1 MDLSL
6 LFTSTYTMMIEI
18 YVTMY
23 LEIQKIF
30 KFIGLVGPMDKRGC
44 FSTFTVH
51 LGLVGM
57 GVDLPSCSDPFG

>member
-1 MDLSL
+1 MDVAV

-30 KFIGLVGPMDKRGC
+30 KFIGLVGPMAKRGC
-44 FSTFTVH
+44 LSTFTIH
-51 LGLVGM
+51 FGIVGM
-57 GVDLPSCSDPFG
+57 GVSLTSFCDPFC